1 MKTNHAMQV
10 KLLRHIRGNTP
21 VSAVAILNK
30 EKLVKV
36 LKECGVIT
44 DLAQLRNKVLIIK
57 RIITSPETKERD

>member
-1 MKTNHAMQV
+1 MRCKSSFYEILEVTP
-10 KLLRHIRGNTP
+10 P

-30 EKLVKV
+30 EKLVKA

-57 RIITSPETKERD
+57 RIITSPETKERAY